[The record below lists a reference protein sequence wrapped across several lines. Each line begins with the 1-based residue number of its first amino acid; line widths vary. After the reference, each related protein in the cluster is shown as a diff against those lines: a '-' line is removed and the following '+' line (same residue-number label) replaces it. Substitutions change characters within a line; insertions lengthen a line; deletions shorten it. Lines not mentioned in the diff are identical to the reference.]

1 MEILHEV
8 KDLNKKTFLSHVFS
22 TSEESKSEIIN
33 VVQYGILAVI
43 PVVVLNKLIQRFVP
57 EADFEKSTLE
67 ILIEIFIQLVV
78 MFCGIIVIH
87 RIITYIPTYSGFKYE
102 SLALT
107 NVILAFLIIV
117 LSIQT
122 KLGIKVNIIVDRAY
136 SLYEGEDN
144 GNKKDKVKKNVRVN
158 NTQSSHVPS
167 QADFLDNNSNIQ
179 NGTFPPAPVAT
190 TRTNSV
196 MDSYDHMMGGGVSQ
210 NNYGLLSGPV
220 AASSVLGG
228 SGFGSFF

>member
-22 TSEESKSEIIN
+22 TSEEGKAEIIN
-33 VVQYGILAVI
+33 VVQYSILAVI
-43 PVVVLNKLIQRFVP
+43 PVVILNKIIQRFVP
-57 EADFEKSTLE
+57 ESDTEKSSLE

-122 KLGIKVNIIVDRAY
+122 KIGIKVNIIVDRVNN
-136 SLYEGEDN
+136 LWNGDDN
-144 GNKKDKVKKNVRVN
+144 GNKKEKVKQNVRVN
-158 NTQSSHVPS
+158 NSQSSHNSS
-167 QADFLDNNSNIQ
+167 QADFLDNNSSMQ
-179 NGTFPPAPVAT
+179 QGTFPPAPVAT
-190 TRTNSV
+190 TRQNTV

-220 AASSVLGG
+220 AATSVLGG
-228 SGFGSFF
+228 SFGSFF